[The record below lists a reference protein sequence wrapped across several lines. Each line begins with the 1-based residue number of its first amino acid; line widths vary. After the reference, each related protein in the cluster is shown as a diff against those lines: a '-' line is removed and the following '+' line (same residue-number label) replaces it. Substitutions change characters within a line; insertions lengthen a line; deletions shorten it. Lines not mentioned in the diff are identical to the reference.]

1 MPRLIALVFA
11 MVSWIPLAAGADGLS
26 GSRQAEL
33 AYFLTQDCGS
43 CHGLTL
49 KGGLGKPLTPAAL
62 AAFSDEDLLATIL
75 DGRPGTAMPP
85 WRGVIDEADARYLV
99 RLLREGGQK

>member
-1 MPRLIALVFA
+1 MIK
-11 MVSWIPLAAGADGLS
+11 LAAPLLALLTLLPSVSLGDDVGDA
-26 GSRQAEL
+26 RKAEL

-49 KGGLGKPLTPAAL
+49 KGGLGKPLTPDVL
-62 AAFSDEDLLATIL
+62 SVFTDEDLLVTIL

-85 WRGVIDEADARYLV
+85 WRGVINEAEARYLV
-99 RLLREGGQK
+99 RLLREGGRK